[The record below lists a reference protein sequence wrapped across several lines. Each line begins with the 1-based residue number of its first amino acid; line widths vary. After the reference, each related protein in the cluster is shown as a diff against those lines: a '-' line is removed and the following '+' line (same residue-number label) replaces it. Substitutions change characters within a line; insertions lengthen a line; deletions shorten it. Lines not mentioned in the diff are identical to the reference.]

1 MAQGFGGNPL
11 DLGGVRFYMPPMTG
25 TAFIKM
31 HGLGNDFVIFDGRQ
45 TAIRLSED
53 AVRAIADRHTGVGCD
68 QLIIMEAAKV
78 GSNSDSGSDSGADV
92 FMRIRNADGGEV
104 EACGNAVRCVASL
117 IMVETGRD
125 AATVETLAG
134 RVRCRRTADG
144 RITADMGAPVEDWS
158 GIPLAAATDSLHL
171 DMGAGPLTD
180 PVGVGM
186 GNPHAVFFV
195 DDVDAVALGE
205 LGPKLEV
212 HPLYPKRANIE
223 VAQICGPDLIRVRV
237 WERGAGLTRA
247 CGTGACAV
255 LVAAHRRGL
264 AGRKSVVQLDGGRL
278 HIEWAADGHVL
289 MTGAI
294 ATSFEGHIDG
304 QTDGLATP

>member
-1 MAQGFGGNPL
+1 
-11 DLGGVRFYMPPMTG
+11 MTG

-68 QLIIMEAAKV
+68 QLIVIEAAKV
-78 GSNSDSGSDSGADV
+78 GSGADA

-144 RITADMGAPVEDWS
+144 RITADMGAPVENWS

-171 DMGAGPLTD
+171 DMGAGQLTD

-205 LGPKLEV
+205 LGPELEV

-264 AGRKSVVQLDGGRL
+264 VGRKSVVQLDGGRL

-304 QTDGLATP
+304 QIDGLATP